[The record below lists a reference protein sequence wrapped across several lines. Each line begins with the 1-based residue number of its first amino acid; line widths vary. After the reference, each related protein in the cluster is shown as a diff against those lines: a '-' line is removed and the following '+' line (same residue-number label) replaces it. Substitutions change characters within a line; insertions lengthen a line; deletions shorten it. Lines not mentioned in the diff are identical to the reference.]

1 MKVQVRNP
9 MTKKYVLI
17 DKDKGLILGS
27 SKKPYKGIT
36 IVKKD

>member
-9 MTKKYVLI
+9 MTKRYVLI

-27 SKKPYKGIT
+27 FKKPCRGVI